1 MLYLFFFFFSSRR
14 RHTRSLCDWSSDV
27 CSSDLAPGGVPG
39 TGNGG
44 GGDRDAALALLFHPV
59 GHRGALVD
67 LAHLVDGA
75 GVEKNALGRR
85 GLAGIDVRGDADVA
99 RPLERERTVLRVDR
113 RNLRLVSDDSND
125 RCGGSGHGKGLDWLP
140 AEVGE

>member
-59 GHRGALVD
+59 GHRRALVD

-75 GVEKNALGRR
+75 GVEKDALGRR
-85 GLAGIDVRGDADVA
+85 GLARVDMRGDADVP
-99 RPLERERTVLRVDR
+99 RPLERKRPRGRVDG
-113 RNLRLVSDDSND
+113 RNLRLVSDDGYL
-125 RCGGSGHGKGLDWLP
+125 RSGHGG
-140 AEVGE
+140 